1 MTQNCV
7 GQFYVEHY
15 DDPKEIKY
23 TEFHGR
29 AVV

>member
-1 MTQNCV
+1 MTLNCM
-7 GQFYVEHY
+7 GQFYVEHN

-23 TEFHGR
+23 AEFNGR